1 MKYASFKFKVR
12 QMMGF
17 SDLTAEVHNLLIA
30 INLIMIMGMNVVT
43 NVETISQ

>member
-1 MKYASFKFKVR
+1 MKYASFKFKVL

-17 SDLTAEVHNLLIA
+17 SDLAAEVHNLPIA
-30 INLIMIMGMNVVT
+30 INLMMNMGMNVVT